1 MLAATASSLAL
12 PEQLAQQAADAVRE
26 LLAEAAVENTTRSYT
41 SALRYWAGWHATRYG
56 IELALPVPE
65 ATVLQF
71 VVDHVQRRSTEGEL
85 TWELPPAV
93 DQALVAAGLKA
104 KLGPW
109 TLATVRHRVAV
120 LSTAHRL
127 KQVANPC
134 EQPAIRTVL
143 SRAPRAAV
151 KRGERPRKKT
161 AITLPELEAMLATCD
176 DSLEGIRD
184 RALLCF
190 GFASGGRRRS
200 EIAAAD
206 LRDLRRI
213 GEAGYIYRLE
223 HSKTQQA
230 GVTACSTPDKP
241 VLDRA
246 ALALQDWLEAAG
258 ITEGAIFRRLWK
270 QRVGPALSPAA
281 VGEIVQRRAR
291 LAGLEGDFGGH
302 SLRSGFVTE
311 ASRQG
316 VALPAIMQLTEHRT
330 ALLLKVG
337 GVDSTPSQ
345 PTNIYRFKSRS
356 GANTWITF
364 PVASRNSMAP
374 CPSSVTVIR
383 TLGWLSPSARAIAG
397 VPSEPTLSLMR
408 VGVFTPGMSRLPI
421 PGSRISAG
429 A

>member
-1 MLAATASSLAL
+1 MYIERMKNNPVIPVLASTATTLVL
-12 PEQLAQQAADAVRE
+12 PEQLAQHAADAVRE
-26 LLAEAAVENTTRSYT
+26 LLAEAAAENTTRSYAT
-41 SALRYWAGWHATRYG
+41 ALRYWAGWHVARYG
-56 IELALPVPE
+56 IELAFPVAE

-71 VVDHVQRRSTEGEL
+71 VVDHVRRRSTDGSL
-85 TWELPPAV
+85 TWELPASV

-104 KLGPW
+104 KPGPW
-109 TLATVRHRVAV
+109 TLSTVRHRVAV

-127 KQVANPC
+127 KQAVNPC
-134 EQPAIRTVL
+134 EQPAVRTVL
-143 SRAPRAAV
+143 SRAARAAV

-176 DSLEGIRD
+176 DSLEGLRD

-206 LRDLRRI
+206 MRDLRRI
-213 GEAGYIYRLE
+213 GQQGYIYRLE

-230 GVTACSTPDKP
+230 GVTASSTPDKP

-281 VGEIVQRRAR
+281 IGEIVQRRAGM
-291 LAGLEGDFGGH
+291 AGLAGDFGGH

-311 ASRQG
+311 AGRQG
-316 VALPAIMQLTEHRT
+316 VPLPAIMQMTEHR
-330 ALLLKVG
+330 A
-337 GVDSTPSQ
+337 
-345 PTNIYRFKSRS
+345 
-356 GANTWITF
+356 
-364 PVASRNSMAP
+364 VAS
-374 CPSSVTVIR
+374 VIGYFQ
-383 TLGWLSPSARAIAG
+383 TGSAASNPAA
-397 VPSEPTLSLMR
+397 
-408 VGVFTPGMSRLPI
+408 RLLEDD
-421 PGSRISAG
+421 
-429 A
+429 

>member
-1 MLAATASSLAL
+1 MKRKDSPPASATTGTALVL
-12 PEQLAQQAADAVRE
+12 PEQLAQQAAHAVRE
-26 LLAEAAVENTTRSYT
+26 LLAEAAAANTTRSYT
-41 SALRYWAGWHATRYG
+41 SALRYWAGWHAARYG
-56 IELALPVPE
+56 LELTLPVPE
-65 ATVLQF
+65 AVVLQF
-71 VVDHVQRRSTEGEL
+71 VVDHVKRRNAEGEL
-85 TWELPPAV
+85 AWELPPAV
-93 DQALVAAGLKA
+93 DEALVASGLKA
-104 KLGPW
+104 KRGAW

-143 SRAPRAAV
+143 SRAARASV

-161 AITLPELEAMLATCD
+161 AITRAELDAMLATCD
-176 DSLEGIRD
+176 DTLEGLRD

-213 GEAGYIYRLE
+213 GAAGYIYRLE

-230 GVTACSTPDKP
+230 GVTTSSTPDKP

-246 ALALQDWLEAAG
+246 ASAMEEWLEASG

-270 QRVGPALSPAA
+270 RRVGPALSPAA

-316 VALPAIMQLTEHRT
+316 VPLPAIMQMTEHR
-330 ALLLKVG
+330 AV
-337 GVDSTPSQ
+337 
-345 PTNIYRFKSRS
+345 
-356 GANTWITF
+356 
-364 PVASRNSMAP
+364 
-374 CPSSVTVIR
+374 SSVM
-383 TLGWLSPSARAIAG
+383 GYFQAG
-397 VPSEPTLSLMR
+397 
-408 VGVFTPGMSRLPI
+408 
-421 PGSRISAG
+421 G
-429 A
+429 ATANPAAHLLDD